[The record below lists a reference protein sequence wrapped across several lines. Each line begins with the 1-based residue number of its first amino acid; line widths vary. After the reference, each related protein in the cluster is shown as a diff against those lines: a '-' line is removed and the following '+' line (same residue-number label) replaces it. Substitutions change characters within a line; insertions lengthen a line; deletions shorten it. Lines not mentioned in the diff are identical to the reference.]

1 MKYEIKITEP
11 SNLKEKYK
19 EAEYF
24 IFVDSNGKEKVKLK
38 SGTVKTRGT
47 VIVLSDL
54 APIFTDEKKQTKQ
67 SSLKK
72 LFDHYDALALK
83 YLVSKEKQ
91 YTVQPKM
98 ITISKDNGKN
108 IETKEFRR
116 IDTKTKTFIPTKEE
130 TKKKEIVKKTTS
142 IKKKE
147 TKVTTN
153 KTNKDTK
160 QSSNNQDF
168 LSKANTKL
176 VSALQSFESSDY
188 EMCLL
193 MLRQALDQL
202 TYAVQS
208 NYDTMTQLKSESLVT
223 RLTNTLKRYG
233 MASESVLRQYKDMI
247 NVLND
252 AAHGNDSNVDEKQVY
267 DYIQLVRPLIE
278 IENIKNKNTETIQT
292 KEETDKPYWIHEKRK
307 DIRSVTGYVYRRDC
321 KCSNCGYHSN
331 MEKKICPQCGSLM
344 QHE

>member
-11 SNLKEKYK
+11 SNLKDKYK
-19 EAEYF
+19 EAEYL
-24 IFVDSNGKEKVKLK
+24 IFVDSHGKQKVKLK

-47 VIVLSDL
+47 VIVLSEL
-54 APIFTDEKKQTKQ
+54 APIFIEEKKQTKQ

-72 LFDHYDALALK
+72 LFDQYDALALK
-83 YLVSKEKQ
+83 YLVLKEKQ

-98 ITISKDNGKN
+98 ITISKDTGKN

-116 IDTKTKTFIPTKEE
+116 IDAKTKTFIPIKEE
-130 TKKKEIVKKTTS
+130 TKKKETV
-142 IKKKE
+142 KKKE
-147 TKVTTN
+147 TKVTTI

-160 QSSNNQDF
+160 LSSNNQDF

-176 VSALQSFESSDY
+176 LSALQSFERSDY
-188 EMCLL
+188 DMCLL

-208 NYDTMTQLKSESLVT
+208 NYDTMAQLKSESLVT
-223 RLTNTLKRYG
+223 RLTNTLKRFG
-233 MASESVLRQYKDMI
+233 MATEVVLKQYKEMI

-252 AAHGNDSNVDEKQVY
+252 AAHGNDSNVNEQQVY
-267 DYIQLVRPLIE
+267 DYIQLVKPLIE
-278 IENIKNKNTETIQT
+278 IENIKNKNTETIQIK
-292 KEETDKPYWIHEKRK
+292 KEPDKPYWIHEKRK
-307 DIRSVTGYVYRRDC
+307 DSHSVTGYVYKRDC

-331 MEKKICPQCGSLM
+331 MEKKICPQCASLM